1 LLVVHSNHNS
11 KEIDEGAYAM
21 AENIR
26 KTIVSDL
33 INLERSQ
40 LTRVNSIILSVNEC
54 IKQTMRE
61 VEHYCLSIGSEN
73 EKVTLFLEGCFS
85 ETSDLFCKN
94 VNRSTA
100 ETLFFNEIR
109 RTQAFSQYVSELF
122 NK

>member
-1 LLVVHSNHNS
+1 
-11 KEIDEGAYAM
+11 M